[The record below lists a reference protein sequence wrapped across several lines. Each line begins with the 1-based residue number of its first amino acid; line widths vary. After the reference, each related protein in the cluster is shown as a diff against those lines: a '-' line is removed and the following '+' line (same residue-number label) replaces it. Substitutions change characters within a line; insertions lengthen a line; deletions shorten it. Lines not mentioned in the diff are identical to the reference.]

1 MISKEKKAEII
12 AAYGRTPEDTGSREV
27 QIAILTARIAELTAH
42 LQENPK
48 YHHSRRGLLM
58 MVGQRRGMLD
68 YLKSKDIEAYRT
80 LIEKLGI
87 RK

>member
-12 AAYGRTPEDTGSREV
+12 AAYGRTPEDTGSPEV

-48 YHHSRRGLLM
+48 DHHSRRGLLM
-58 MVGQRRGMLD
+58 MVGQRRGMPVSYTHL
-68 YLKSKDIEAYRT
+68 T
-80 LIEKLGI
+80 LPTN
-87 RK
+87 